1 MKKRAWIIAL
11 AITVLMAVSPVPRAN
26 GDPLTI
32 LAILGLATVASIST
46 VDIVASHEEDTRDF
60 RAQHDDAETRSAK
73 VEPADHTTT
82 SDKIEVA
89 AR

>member
-1 MKKRAWIIAL
+1 MKNRTLIIAL
-11 AITVLMAVSPVPRAN
+11 AITFLAVVSPLPRAD

-46 VDIVASHEEDTRDF
+46 VDIVAGNEPDTRDF
-60 RAQHDDAETRSAK
+60 RAQQNDVETPNAQ
-73 VEPADHTTT
+73 VEPAD
-82 SDKIEVA
+82 SPPPADKIEVA